1 MTNLATTGFAGHS
14 LNGITESP
22 RKCCDIDLSH
32 TPHVV
37 VATFSAGAEAHM
49 TGNLAV
55 RAGSCGPGNLH
66 FINRLYDAHRSGVP
80 VLTIAAH
87 IPTDVQAL
95 AFRMLPLLT
104 VAVLGFLAVAFVL
117 ALALDLRVKSR
128 WLEGPILAIS
138 PLIGVIA
145 CTVLYV
151 AIRRRSSLVP
161 FLFGVANF
169 AAAFA
174 TLAVSFY
181 PSMVPFSITFWA
193 TCALRAGMHL
203 ARPSVSLLTTAAIA
217 ISLNATAQAQPAPS
231 EPPAVGVIKTT
242 TRPITE
248 TSEFLGRIEATNRVD
263 IVARVT
269 AFMDKRVFR
278 EGAEVK
284 TGDLLYQLEQ
294 GPFEADLATKQAQVA
309 QLQATL
315 ENAKLTT
322 ERARTLLGGP
332 AGMQSTYDAAISN
345 QRSLEAQ
352 VLAAQ
357 AQVKFSQI
365 NLDYTE
371 IHSPID
377 GMIGRTAV
385 TDGNVVSPSSGVL
398 TTIVSQDPMYVT
410 FPVPVRQALDLRER
424 YATKGG
430 FNAVVIKVRLPN
442 GRIFGQTGKLNFA
455 NNTIATNTDT
465 IMLRGVIPNA
475 LLHESSATLG
485 EIRELTDGEFVTVMM
500 EGVQPVEVL
509 AIPRAAVLSDQQGD
523 YVFTV
528 GADNK
533 AEQRRIQLGQS
544 TSTMA
549 AVINGLKLGDKVIA
563 EGLQRVRPGQPVAPG
578 PVSALVESSMA
589 AAGDDRTQTH
599 GGAVQPAGKTP

>member
-1 MTNLATTGFAGHS
+1 
-14 LNGITESP
+14 
-22 RKCCDIDLSH
+22 
-32 TPHVV
+32 
-37 VATFSAGAEAHM
+37 
-49 TGNLAV
+49 
-55 RAGSCGPGNLH
+55 
-66 FINRLYDAHRSGVP
+66 
-80 VLTIAAH
+80 
-87 IPTDVQAL
+87 
-95 AFRMLPLLT
+95 
-104 VAVLGFLAVAFVL
+104 
-117 ALALDLRVKSR
+117 
-128 WLEGPILAIS
+128 
-138 PLIGVIA
+138 
-145 CTVLYV
+145 
-151 AIRRRSSLVP
+151 
-161 FLFGVANF
+161 
-169 AAAFA
+169 
-174 TLAVSFY
+174 
-181 PSMVPFSITFWA
+181 
-193 TCALRAGMHL
+193 MHL
-203 ARPSVSLLTTAAIA
+203 VRLSARLLARAAIA
-217 ISLNATAQAQPAPS
+217 LSLTATAQAQPAPS
-231 EPPAVGVIKTT
+231 GPPAVGVIEAT
-242 TRPITE
+242 TRPIIE
-248 TSEFLGRIEATNRVD
+248 TNEFLGRIEAVNRVD

-284 TGDLLYQLEQ
+284 TRDLLYQLER

-332 AGMQSTYDAAISN
+332 AGMQSSYDAAIAN

-352 VLAAQ
+352 VVAAQ

-371 IHSPID
+371 IRSPID

-410 FPVPVRQALDLRER
+410 FPVPVRQALELRER
-424 YATKGG
+424 YVTKGG

-442 GRIFGQTGKLNFA
+442 GRIYGQAGKLNFA
-455 NNTIATNTDT
+455 NNTIAQNTDT
-465 IMLRGVIPNA
+465 LTVRGFIPNPT
-475 LLHESSATLG
+475 LHDPSTTG
-485 EIRELTDGEFVTVMM
+485 GPVRELTDGEFVTVML

-544 TSTMA
+544 TPTIA
-549 AVINGLKLGDKVIA
+549 AVINGLTLGDKVIV

-578 PVSALVESSMA
+578 PASALIQSSMKA
-589 AAGDDRTQTH
+589 SASDGRTPTNG
-599 GGAVQPAGKTP
+599 GGAGEAKPAGKSP